1 MGHFKQKLLTTV
13 TGVLMLSMPAWAQE
27 GEDVTNKYIPDGT
40 FESCTAID
48 GNVFGYKSDYDKEKK
63 GYLHMQP
70 IPGWELTNSA
80 DGAGSAVFSYGSG
93 YLLSGNKVAPPVSGP
108 DGETDGKAVGM
119 FAVWTNTVQYKTSSD
134 CTLPAGKYTMTFDVY
149 RASGTDKPTSS
160 KFGFISSSGD
170 NYCSTPSLYTKNGW
184 QKESFSFTLSS
195 ETTGNFSIGFA
206 SVNKGSGANAHF
218 FIDNIK
224 IYYLDPLAEAKSN
237 LTAVIDNA
245 TAIAGSKVNV
255 GTAPFQRTEASVAA
269 LSEAVTAALSALD
282 AGDATKESLNSAQTT
297 LEAAIAAYKEAAL
310 VAPAAGQLFN
320 IINISEGYGPQG
332 NAVTFRSAADA
343 DLSQNTT
350 KMGYNVAPGSYL
362 PQAVTF
368 TAVEGEPNM
377 YHLSYTRADGNVVY
391 VATGVTSGLG
401 NSTAQIRP
409 TTDPAKALKVKVV
422 ATDVAGV
429 WNLYNTEAN
438 TNIGANGVTDQGF
451 FTVANFN
458 SMSLVEAK
466 KNEVTLTIEAANPY
480 ATLVLPF
487 DAALPEGLK
496 AYTVAEVNA
505 GKSYL
510 LTLDEATELKANTP
524 YVVYAENGMTH
535 TFSGYGNAYTDANGN
550 DVAQTN
556 GLLSGVYT
564 ETAAPTGT
572 FVFDAAKRAFFAAT
586 AETKVAPN
594 AAYLTVA
601 DATETAYFLNDEDY
615 LEGYKLVYEE
625 ALAAAQIVQADQD
638 YKNVSGKEKTDL
650 DKALADYATCDA
662 SVEAYSTATT
672 TLNSAREAFV
682 AAKTNY
688 DLLVV
693 ENAKAEALGVDA
705 VVPDNEFTAADAEA
719 KVKELKV
726 AEYNKVKADYTA
738 SVELGE
744 WTKAG
749 PAVTRTGQHW
759 DEASSYWDS
768 DAWDNANWTIT
779 MNQTLNLTKG
789 SYVFKMTGR
798 HSAKSNMSLIVKNA
812 MTSETIG
819 SVSDFPVGDK
829 GLGVNKA
836 GDASFDAADSA
847 GFANNG
853 SGRGW
858 EWRYVPF
865 TLTED
870 AEVEFRIEAGAA
882 QTSQWLSFCNYSVE
896 TTPLTAAYVRLKE
909 AKEAGNT
916 ALAAEEYANVAGKE
930 KADLQAAVVA
940 DAGAEEGTINAAVD
954 AINSAIETFKAAAPS
969 WNRYA
974 VAKETAGMVSLS
986 YTDMK
991 DDNTKTADDV
1001 LAEANRLFAA
1011 SLDEAAKDMSD
1022 KTFGFGQGEYA
1033 PYNHGT
1039 CYDIK
1044 NLQGEDGK
1052 VASEAIADRDA
1063 EGLKSMVEKAFGMTW
1078 TANETEVNAI
1088 YDGTLAK
1095 QEAQRPAQGT
1105 NVVLPGWTTVSGAT
1119 RHIYKGMEG
1128 ADGKACLNT
1137 ADGQTGVF
1145 VYPGEYEYGS
1155 KEGYKMPLKA
1165 GKWYVA
1171 KAKYCSWSQGENKD
1185 FSLTIKKDGA
1195 TVRTKN
1201 FGSNAKPSS
1210 EAGALKAVEHLFCP
1224 ETAGDYVFSIYVSG
1238 NTFMTDFYVVS
1249 PTPEDVTI
1257 SEEVTYTPT
1266 EKFANVTLTRT
1277 FVEGWNGCVLPFD
1290 MSVEEVKTKFGASQ
1304 VKAFSAV
1311 ENSGNGVTLNFEDAA
1326 EVKAGV
1332 PFMLKV
1338 DADPASNKYSI
1349 DNVYLPTTALKTVEK
1364 STADG
1369 LVTYAFKATYA
1380 TQDITGPFTLI
1391 QGKYFWNY
1399 GETETANAKAFRGYF
1414 ANTST
1419 SAEGQKMSVGAFS
1432 LGDETTAISE
1442 IRTDAAMR
1450 NDGQMRDLQGRF
1462 VKTASKGVYLLN
1474 GKKYVVK

>member
-27 GEDVTNKYIPDGT
+27 GVDVTSQYIPSDGT
-40 FESCTAID
+40 FESCTA
-48 GNVFGYKSDYDKEKK
+48 VTSDVNASGVNNMKPVD
-63 GYLHMQP
+63 
-70 IPGWELTNSA
+70 GWEIASTNTYT
-80 DGAGSAVFSYGSG
+80 GSAVFAYGDSYKLNKNAIPSAD
-93 YLLSGNKVAPPVSGP
+93 LDGN
-108 DGETDGKAVGM
+108 DGKALGM
-119 FAVWTNTVQYKTSSD
+119 FAAWSATVQYKTSSV

-149 RASGTDKPTSS
+149 RASGTSKPKSS
-160 KFGFISSSGD
+160 KFGFISSSGVS
-170 NYCSTPSLYTKNGW
+170 YCSTPNLYTLNGW

-206 SVNKGSGANAHF
+206 SEHVSSSVCAHF

-224 IYYLDPLAEAKSN
+224 VYYLDPLAEAKSN

-245 TAIAGSKVNV
+245 TDIAGSKVNV

-269 LSEAVTAALSALD
+269 LSEAVTAAQSALD

-310 VAPAAGQLFN
+310 VAPAEGQLFN
-320 IINISEGYGPQG
+320 IINISAGYGPQG

-377 YHLSYTRADGNVVY
+377 YHLSYTRADGNIIY
-391 VATGVTSGLG
+391 VATGKTAGYGG
-401 NSTAQIRP
+401 NVYQLRP
-409 TTDPAKALKVKVV
+409 TTDAAKALKVKVV
-422 ATDVAGV
+422 ATDVEGV

-438 TNIGANGVTDQGF
+438 TNIGANNATDQGF
-451 FTVANFN
+451 YTVATFN

-564 ETAAPTGT
+564 ETAAPAGT

-615 LEGYKLVYEE
+615 LKGYKLVYEE
-625 ALAAAQIVQADQD
+625 AFAAAQIVQADQD
-638 YKNVSGKEKTDL
+638 YKNVSGKEKADL
-650 DKALADYATCDA
+650 DKALNDYATCDA

-705 VVPDNEFTAADAEA
+705 VVPGNEFTAADAEA

-759 DEASSYWDS
+759 DAASSYWDS

-779 MNQTLNLTKG
+779 MTQALNLTKG

-836 GDASFDAADSA
+836 GDTSFDAEDPA

-882 QTSQWLSFCNYSVE
+882 QKSQWLSFCNYSVE

-909 AKEAGNT
+909 AKA
-916 ALAAEEYANVAGKE
+916 AAEAVMAAEAYIHVAGKE

-940 DAGAEEGTINAAVD
+940 DAGAEEKTINAVVD
-954 AINSAIETFKAAAPS
+954 AINSAIETFKSAAPS

-974 VAKETAGMVSLS
+974 VAKETADKVSLS
-986 YTDMK
+986 YADI
-991 DDNTKTADDV
+991 ADDTAKDA
-1001 LAEANRLFAA
+1001 AEAKAEADRLFAA
-1011 SLDEAAKDMSD
+1011 SLDEAAKDMAD
-1022 KTFGFGQGEYA
+1022 KTFGFEQGEYA

-1052 VASEAIADRDA
+1052 VASEAIAERDA
-1063 EGLKSMVEKAFGMTW
+1063 EGLKSMVEKALGITW
-1078 TANETEVNAI
+1078 TANATEVNAI
-1088 YDGTLAK
+1088 YDGTLAE
-1095 QEAQRPAQGT
+1095 QEVQTPAQGT

-1128 ADGKACLNT
+1128 DDGKACLNT

-1145 VYPGEYEYGS
+1145 VYPGVYEYGS

-1171 KAKYCSWSQGENKD
+1171 KAKYCSWKQDENKD

-1201 FGSNAKPSS
+1201 FGSNAKPST
-1210 EAGALKAVEHLFCP
+1210 EAGALKAVELLFCP

-1257 SEEVTYTPT
+1257 SEEETYTPT

-1277 FVEGWNGCVLPFD
+1277 FVKGWNGCVLPFD
-1290 MSVEEVKTKFGASQ
+1290 MSVEEVKTKFNASQ

-1338 DADPASNKYSI
+1338 DADPASHAYSI

-1364 STADG
+1364 STEDG

>member
-1 MGHFKQKLLTTV
+1 
-13 TGVLMLSMPAWAQE
+13 
-27 GEDVTNKYIPDGT
+27 
-40 FESCTAID
+40 
-48 GNVFGYKSDYDKEKK
+48 
-63 GYLHMQP
+63 
-70 IPGWELTNSA
+70 
-80 DGAGSAVFSYGSG
+80 
-93 YLLSGNKVAPPVSGP
+93 
-108 DGETDGKAVGM
+108 
-119 FAVWTNTVQYKTSSD
+119 
-134 CTLPAGKYTMTFDVY
+134 MTFDVY
-149 RASGTDKPTSS
+149 RASGTSKPKSS
-160 KFGFISSSGD
+160 KFGFISSSGVS
-170 NYCSTPSLYTKNGW
+170 YCSTPNLYTLNGW

-206 SVNKGSGANAHF
+206 SEHVGSSVCAYF

-224 IYYLDPLAEAKSN
+224 VYYLDPLAGAKSN

-245 TAIAGSKVNV
+245 TDIAGSKVNV

-269 LSEAVTAALSALD
+269 LSEAVMAAQAACD
-282 AGDATKESLNSAQTT
+282 AGDATEASLVSAQTT
-297 LEAAIAAYKEAAL
+297 LEAAIVAYKEAAL

-343 DLSQNTT
+343 DLKKNTT
-350 KMGYNVAPGSYL
+350 KIGYNVLPGSHL

-422 ATDVAGV
+422 ATDVEGV

-505 GKSYL
+505 EKSYL
-510 LTLDEATELKANTP
+510 LTLSEATELKANTP

-550 DVAQTN
+550 EVAHPA

-564 ETAAPTGT
+564 ETAAPAGT

-601 DATETAYFLNDEDY
+601 DATETAYFLRDADY
-615 LEGYKLVYEE
+615 LVGYRMAYEE
-625 ALAAAQIVQADQD
+625 ALAAAQQTVAEAD
-638 YKNVSGKEKTDL
+638 YASVTGKEKADL
-650 DKALADYATCDA
+650 EGAIAAYTTCEASIEGYNAAVSAL
-662 SVEAYSTATT
+662 
-672 TLNSAREAFV
+672 NGAREAFV
-682 AAKTNY
+682 AAKANY
-688 DLLVV
+688 DLLAA
-693 ENAKAEALGVDA
+693 ENARAEALGVDA
-705 VVPDNEFTAADAEA
+705 VVPDNEFSAADAEA

-759 DEASSYWDS
+759 DDASSYWDS
-768 DAWDNANWTIT
+768 DAWNNANWTIT
-779 MNQTLNLTKG
+779 MTQALNLTKG
-789 SYVFKMTGR
+789 NYVFRMTGR
-798 HSAKSNMSLIVKNA
+798 HSAHSDMEMVVKNLTTDEV
-812 MTSETIG
+812 MG

-836 GDASFDAADSA
+836 GDASFDAEDPA

-916 ALAAEEYANVAGKE
+916 ALAAEEYANVAGKDR
-930 KADLQAAVVA
+930 ADLLAAV
-940 DAGAEEGTINAAVD
+940 GAEDGADEAAVNAAVEAINAAVE
-954 AINSAIETFKAAAPS
+954 SYKAAAAG
-969 WNRYA
+969 WNRYV
-974 VAKETAGMVSLS
+974 VAKETADSASVD
-986 YTDMK
+986 YADI
-991 DDNTKTADDV
+991 ADDTAKAA
-1001 LAEANRLFAA
+1001 AEAKAEADRLFAA
-1011 SLDEAAKDMSD
+1011 SLDEAAKVMAD
-1022 KTFGFGQGEYA
+1022 KTFGFEQGEYA
-1033 PYNHGT
+1033 PYNHGI
-1039 CYDIK
+1039 CYEIK
-1044 NLQGEDGK
+1044 TEIEAAQAEDGK
-1052 VASEAIADRDA
+1052 VAGEAVADKDA
-1063 EGLKSMVEKAFGMTW
+1063 DVLKTMVETVLGMTW

-1105 NVVLPGWTTVSGAT
+1105 TVVLPGWTTVSGAT
-1119 RHIYKGMEG
+1119 RHIYKGTEG
-1128 ADGKACLNT
+1128 DDGRACLNA
-1137 ADGQTGVF
+1137 ADDQTGVF
-1145 VYPGEYEYGS
+1145 VYGGTYEYGAVD
-1155 KEGYKMPLKA
+1155 GYRMPLKA
-1165 GKWYVA
+1165 DKWYAV
-1171 KAKYCSWSQGENKD
+1171 KVKYCSWSNTSNKSFSIAVMRNGERIVGDD
-1185 FSLTIKKDGA
+1185 F
-1195 TVRTKN
+1195 
-1201 FGSNAKPSS
+1201 
-1210 EAGALKAVEHLFCP
+1210 EANPTACTEADALKEVQLFFKP
-1224 ETAGDYVFSIYVSG
+1224 DHHGEYVVSFTLDS
-1238 NTFMTDFYVVS
+1238 NTFMTDFYVMAADPEALGVS
-1249 PTPEDVTI
+1249 ELR
-1257 SEEVTYTPT
+1257 
-1266 EKFANVTLTRT
+1266 N
-1277 FVEGWNGCVLPFD
+1277 
-1290 MSVEEVKTKFGASQ
+1290 
-1304 VKAFSAV
+1304 
-1311 ENSGNGVTLNFEDAA
+1311 DAA
-1326 EVKAGV
+1326 R
-1332 PFMLKV
+1332 L
-1338 DADPASNKYSI
+1338 
-1349 DNVYLPTTALKTVEK
+1349 
-1364 STADG
+1364 
-1369 LVTYAFKATYA
+1369 
-1380 TQDITGPFTLI
+1380 
-1391 QGKYFWNY
+1391 
-1399 GETETANAKAFRGYF
+1399 
-1414 ANTST
+1414 
-1419 SAEGQKMSVGAFS
+1419 
-1432 LGDETTAISE
+1432 
-1442 IRTDAAMR
+1442 
-1450 NDGQMRDLQGRF
+1450 NDGQMRDLSGRP
-1462 VKTASKGVYLLN
+1462 VTNPGKGIYLLN
-1474 GKKYVVK
+1474 GKKYIVK